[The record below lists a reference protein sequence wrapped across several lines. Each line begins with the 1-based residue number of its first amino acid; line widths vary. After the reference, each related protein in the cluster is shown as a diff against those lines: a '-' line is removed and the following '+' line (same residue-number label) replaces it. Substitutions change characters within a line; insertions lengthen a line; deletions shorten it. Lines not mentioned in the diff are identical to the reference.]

1 MPRDPLATARRIP
14 PSNTVRHATTNSLMS
29 IPPPISP
36 TDVVELARQALKV
49 ALEENRN
56 KVADGG
62 VGSDLKPGVTID
74 LSHKNIKTFPEEVID
89 VIKDEIERLAL
100 SHNQIS
106 SFPTRF
112 SECSSLRYLNVRNNL
127 IREFPPSV

>member
-1 MPRDPLATARRIP
+1 MMDASGGWQDPLATARRIP

-89 VIKDEIERLAL
+89 VIKDEIERCVLL
-100 SHNQIS
+100 
-106 SFPTRF
+106 PTTTAI
-112 SECSSLRYLNVRNNL
+112 RYTG
-127 IREFPPSV
+127 